1 MGNKGNQNKTRK
13 IDKYWIEIF
22 NNMNVVKEVE
32 STGKCIISA
41 DEIKKVYEPRL
52 MTKFD
57 YKDSLPSIFVENSL
71 TILPITRGSYVIG
84 KYKAYEDFETVKT
97 NVKKIDFPEWIEG
110 IDYKNL
116 YSEASVINCAY
127 ASKIFS
133 DILGETEMYPT
144 LNGRMG
150 SGDFSFYINDVN
162 NKSCKVSVSKAQCEI
177 DGAFESRNNILL
189 LEAKNNIFEDF
200 IVRQLYYPYR
210 VIQNRVSKK
219 VIPAFLTY
227 SNNIFSFYIYEFSDI
242 NHYNSLKLREVKR
255 YMIDDF
261 NITVEDV
268 KDILYNIKIV
278 DESMDIPF
286 PQADTFENIISLI
299 NKMYDDPDFNM
310 KDQVTIEFGFDK
322 RQADYYTNAVA
333 YLGLVDRQ
341 RGKGK
346 VILSELGKKII
357 EMRSSEK
364 YLTLFKL
371 ILSHKVFNESMRV
384 FLKKLDLPSRAEIVQ
399 IMKSCNL
406 NHVNTEDMYKRR
418 SQTIKKWINWI
429 MEIVSISQS

>member
-310 KDQVTIEFGFDK
+310 KDQVTI
-322 RQADYYTNAVA
+322 
-333 YLGLVDRQ
+333 
-341 RGKGK
+341 
-346 VILSELGKKII
+346 
-357 EMRSSEK
+357 
-364 YLTLFKL
+364 
-371 ILSHKVFNESMRV
+371 
-384 FLKKLDLPSRAEIVQ
+384 
-399 IMKSCNL
+399 
-406 NHVNTEDMYKRR
+406 
-418 SQTIKKWINWI
+418 
-429 MEIVSISQS
+429 